1 MNATGWIILIVVV
14 VVVIAII
21 VVIAMTAGRRR
32 KLDADRHKAE
42 ELRVAAR
49 DDDLAARE
57 REAKAS
63 RAEAD
68 AKEAEVE
75 AERRRREA
83 EAHASEARDARA
95 SVDEKLTRADQVDPD
110 VRTERS
116 AERAAPAERTE
127 QVADGERREP
137 RHSEP
142 RIDVGGPETANGGTD
157 VPPPRP
163 AR

>member
-1 MNATGWIILIVVV
+1 MNATGWIVLIVVV
-14 VVVIAII
+14 VVVVAII
-21 VVIAMTAGRRR
+21 VAITMTVGRRR
-32 KLDADRHKAE
+32 KLEADRHTAE

-63 RAEAD
+63 RAAAD

-83 EAHASEARDARA
+83 EAHAAEAADARA

-110 VRTERS
+110 VRTDRT
-116 AERAAPAERTE
+116 AGRAQE
-127 QVADGERREP
+127 QAVDGERREA

-142 RIDVGGPETANGGTD
+142 RIDVGGADTVDGGTD